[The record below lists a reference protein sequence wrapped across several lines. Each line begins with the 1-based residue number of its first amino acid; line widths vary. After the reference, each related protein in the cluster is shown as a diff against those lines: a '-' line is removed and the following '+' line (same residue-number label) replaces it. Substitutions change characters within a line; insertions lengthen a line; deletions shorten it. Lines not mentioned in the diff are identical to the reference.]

1 MFLGGTDPVA
11 TDRGLSGMNLGGT
24 VLAVAAGRKTAG
36 GGRRLVS
43 GGSVGLRRSVKN
55 GRMRGL
61 EVDVAEIVSP
71 SPTASNGDSVKPA
84 GNTIQRSAV
93 IVTAVTVKIGHRDS
107 ILRPEKDLL
116 MLNNLQILSVG
127 NRRQL

>member
-1 MFLGGTDPVA
+1 MSLIKKTECSKRQKSHPLISFPNTLKVFLGGPDPVA

-61 EVDVAEIVSP
+61 EVDVADIVSP
-71 SPTASNGDSVKPA
+71 SPTASNGDSVNPA

-93 IVTAVTVKIGHRDS
+93 IATAVSYSDD
-107 ILRPEKDLL
+107 RPP
-116 MLNNLQILSVG
+116 
-127 NRRQL
+127 